1 MLPMGSNTILL
12 VEDNP
17 DDEWLILRALRKN
30 NIANQIS
37 VVRDGA
43 EALDFLF
50 CKGAYI
56 DRDPNDLPE
65 VIFLDL
71 RLPKMGGLEV
81 LRIIRVDKR
90 TSQLPVVILTSSDA
104 DEDLVNSYRFG
115 ANAFIRKPINFSQL
129 IQAIRQ
135 LGMTCVV
142 LNEAPLF

>member
-1 MLPMGSNTILL
+1 MGSNTILL

-142 LNEAPLF
+142 LNEAPLL

>member
-1 MLPMGSNTILL
+1 MASKTILL

-17 DDEWLILRALRKN
+17 DDELLSLRALRRN

-50 CKGAYI
+50 CRGTYI
-56 DRDPNDLPE
+56 DRDPNDFPE
-65 VIFLDL
+65 VILLDL
-71 RLPKMGGLEV
+71 RLPKMDGLEV

-90 TSQLPVVILTSSDA
+90 TSKLPVIILTSSKA
-104 DEDLVNSYRFG
+104 DEDLVNSHKFG
-115 ANAFIRKPINFSQL
+115 ANSFMRKPVDFSRL

-135 LGMTCVV
+135 LGMICVV
-142 LNEAPLF
+142 LNEAPPR